1 MIMKRMNK
9 TEKNLQ
15 LVWEDLDAA
24 CGLIDNSFENLRS
37 MSLLD
42 DLKEEI
48 AAIDFTAIVSLK
60 NRIERLIEEKR
71 T

>member
-15 LVWEDLDAA
+15 LVWEDLDTA

>member
-1 MIMKRMNK
+1 MKRMNK

-15 LVWEDLDAA
+15 LVWEDLDTA